1 MLKEIKDV
9 FFESGIIGLIFGCFS
24 LVWTREPLS
33 RADKIKKVFASIAIA
48 LIIGSIC
55 KGLDVNYYTT
65 VAIIGGGC
73 SYAREIFDVIGGLLR
88 LLAEKPL
95 NTLKQLVDIIRGAKS
110 HDNES
115 EDN

>member
-1 MLKEIKDV
+1 MLKEVKDV
-9 FFESGIIGLIFGCFS
+9 CIESGIIGLIFGCLS

-33 RADKIKKVFASIAIA
+33 RADKVKKVFASIAIA

-55 KGLDVNYYTT
+55 KGFDVNYYTT

-73 SYAREIFDVIGGLLR
+73 SYAREIFDMFGSLFR

-95 NTLKQLVDIIRGAKS
+95 QTIKSLVDILKGQSNDKGKI
-110 HDNES
+110 D
-115 EDN
+115 

>member
-1 MLKEIKDV
+1 MLKEVKDV
-9 FFESGIIGLIFGCFS
+9 FFESGVIGLIFGCFS

-33 RADKIKKVFASIAIA
+33 KTDKIKKVFASIAIA

-55 KGLDVNYYTT
+55 KGFDVNYYTT

-95 NTLKQLVDIIRGAKS
+95 HTLRSLVDIIRGGKN
-110 HDNES
+110 DKGEN
-115 EDN
+115 N